1 MANWRQVVTMAAPLG
16 EEFLEL
22 VASGK
27 IRDAVE
33 KLD

>member
-1 MANWRQVVTMAAPLG
+1 MANWRQVTVLAAPLG

-27 IRDAVE
+27 IRDVVE